1 MNHYW
6 ATKKVA
12 ESIHSASEFEK
23 EMWILGNA
31 MVWPAG
37 ELNVSDISSRC
48 SFSSLDNE
56 KYDLLKYTYIYL
68 WKAKIKCRYAKQNK
82 NKDNRHQILKQK
94 FLRIW
99 CHVRLPMACQVT
111 TFFIFTFN

>member
-23 EMWILGNA
+23 EMWILRNA

-48 SFSSLDNE
+48 SFSSLEKE
-56 KYDLLKYTYIYL
+56 KYDFMYIYIRIYIYKYIYTYIY
-68 WKAKIKCRYAKQNK
+68 IY
-82 NKDNRHQILKQK
+82 I
-94 FLRIW
+94 
-99 CHVRLPMACQVT
+99 
-111 TFFIFTFN
+111 FF

>member
-23 EMWILGNA
+23 EMWILRNT

-48 SFSSLDNE
+48 SFSSLDKD
-56 KYDLLKYTYIYL
+56 KYDFTYIYVCVCACVFM
-68 WKAKIKCRYAKQNK
+68 KSQKQMQIHQAKEK
-82 NKDNRHQILKQK
+82 
-94 FLRIW
+94 
-99 CHVRLPMACQVT
+99 
-111 TFFIFTFN
+111 